1 MNATVILDRA
11 GRVVIP
17 KTLRDELH
25 LEAGD
30 RLDIESKGDSVTL
43 RPLRTASP
51 LRKEHGVFRGNKRLA
66 AATTDKVLRDLRD
79 QRDVDNSGTRS

>member
-51 LRKEHGVFRGNKRLA
+51 LRKEHGVWLFRGNKKLA

-79 QRDVDNSGTRS
+79 QRDVDK